1 MIVLQVVKSL
11 LIVLL
16 STWKIKVFISIGRS
30 VMNLIKN
37 IFLSIGLVILIL
49 GWMIALPF
57 LMLYDKLFGG
67 WRKDSD
73 EEKY

>member
-1 MIVLQVVKSL
+1 
-11 LIVLL
+11 
-16 STWKIKVFISIGRS
+16 
-30 VMNLIKN
+30 MNLIKN

-67 WRKDSD
+67 WRKDINED
-73 EEKY
+73 K